1 MKTSQ
6 LRETIRKIV
15 ERKLQEQV
23 TISHGENGKIIDATE
38 GKSQPTEATAKYAYI
53 VDNTNPDDP
62 RVQLKG
68 YGNMPLSQLKKK
80 GVDGLRE
87 MVKWAEQDRYDSVV
101 GKWNDITKYV
111 VNGCNE
117 VSSQRLQ
124 EAIPAPQPAAVQV
137 NTDTQ
142 GKPMNP
148 NEQAKITALEA
159 EQVHIKNDL
168 AKQEGN
174 LAKITQ
180 KLSKDINDKKSK
192 LAINIK
198 KLESIKGN

>member
-148 NEQAKITALEA
+148 NEQAKIDSLEA
-159 EQVHIKNDL
+159 RKIKVSTD
-168 AKQEGN
+168 
-174 LAKITQ
+174 
-180 KLSKDINDKKSK
+180 
-192 LAINIK
+192 
-198 KLESIKGN
+198 LESIKGDLAKKTKPFTDKINKYEKELGNLNSAIERIKA

>member
-124 EAIPAPQPAAVQV
+124 EAIPASRPAAVQV

-142 GKPMNP
+142 GKTMNP
-148 NEQAKITALEA
+148 NEQAKIDSLEA
-159 EQVHIKNDL
+159 RKIKVSTD
-168 AKQEGN
+168 
-174 LAKITQ
+174 
-180 KLSKDINDKKSK
+180 
-192 LAINIK
+192 
-198 KLESIKGN
+198 LESIKGDLAKKTKPFTDKINKYEKELGNLNSAIERIKA